1 MSGHELDQA
10 HQEVIGAIEVHI
22 TDLAEMDANEQLKFM
37 REWFLT
43 NYEDPA
49 NSLPYES
56 REGGYIWIDGGPYNP
71 HEELHGKFGEFV
83 PEEVIERL
91 GDELLHECHE
101 WAAQIDPSDHDS
113 YGFDYIAEPAEY
125 FDEYR
130 LAMDNNQAL
139 LAIDVPDSVKS
150 TFLGMVFVNLITSME
165 TYLSDTFIGLVPRS
179 EKFMRKFVA
188 TTPEFKERR
197 LPLSEI
203 YNSLDEISETA
214 QSYLRSVV
222 WHRLGMVK
230 SMYRDTLAVSF
241 PEDLDEVFRAI
252 AVRHA
257 LVHRNGKIEGEYVNI
272 TKERIQKLAET
283 IDTFI
288 CSVAE
293 QINNLDD
300 DDRPF

>member
-56 REGGYIWIDGGPYNP
+56 REGGYIWIDGGPYDP
-71 HEELHGKFGEFV
+71 HEELHSKFGKFV
-83 PEEVIERL
+83 PEAVIETL
-91 GDELLHECHE
+91 GDELLIECNE
-101 WAAQIDPSDHDS
+101 WAAQIDLSDDDS
-113 YGFDYIAEPAEY
+113 FELDHSTEPAEY
-125 FDEYR
+125 FGEYR

-188 TTPEFKERR
+188 TTPEFKERS
-197 LPLSEI
+197 LSLAEI

-214 QSYLRSVV
+214 QRYLRSVV

-230 SMYRDTLAVSF
+230 GMYRDTLGVSF
-241 PEDLDEVFRAI
+241 PDDLDEVFRAI

-257 LVHRNGKIEGEYVNI
+257 LVHRNGKIEGEYVDI
-272 TKERIQKLAET
+272 TKERNQKLAET

-288 CSVAE
+288 CSIAE
-293 QINNLDD
+293 QIKNLDD
-300 DDRPF
+300 DDMPF